1 MKNYSAEA
9 LAAMAAGETVVS
21 GAAWFGGDDP
31 IGLWS
36 GDGPLAFVDERGV
49 TRAFVGIGD
58 RAFASISG
66 GAIGGAEQGQTL
78 KVSGIDPTVRGNL
91 DIQSLRGLPTILW
104 RLVFNGA
111 GTRLLDARVHL
122 RGRIDQAPIEET
134 PDGTST
140 LSLSIEG
147 AARGQGRRSER
158 MRSDADQR
166 LINPNDSALRRVAY
180 AGQKT
185 IYAGG
190 KPPEQARSAFNGVSP
205 GQSAAVSFVTRG
217 AINL

>member
-9 LAAMAAGETVVS
+9 LAAIAAGEAVVS

-36 GDGPLAFVDERGV
+36 GDGPLSFIDDRGV
-49 TRAFVGIGD
+49 TRTFLGIGD
-58 RAFASISG
+58 RAFASLSG

-78 KVSGIDPTVRGNL
+78 SVSGIDPDVRQHL
-91 DIQSLRGLPTILW
+91 DVKSLRGLPTILW

-134 PDGTST
+134 PRGTST
-140 LSLSIEG
+140 LNLSIEG

-158 MRSDADQR
+158 MRSD
-166 LINPNDSALRRVAY
+166 
-180 AGQKT
+180 G
-185 IYAGG
+185 
-190 KPPEQARSAFNGVSP
+190 
-205 GQSAAVSFVTRG
+205 AVSLT
-217 AINL
+217 LTCLH

>member
-9 LAAMAAGETVVS
+9 LAAMAAGQVVVS
-21 GAAWFGGDDP
+21 GAAWFGGDEP
-31 IGLWS
+31 VGLWA
-36 GDGPLAFVDERGV
+36 GDGTLSFVDERGV
-49 TRAFVGIGD
+49 PRTFRGIGD

-78 KVSGIDPTVRGNL
+78 TVSGIDPVVRENL
-91 DIQSLRGLPTILW
+91 DVASLRGLPTILW

-122 RGRIDQAPIEET
+122 RGRIDQAPIEDT
-134 PDGTST
+134 PGGTSE
-140 LSLSIEG
+140 LRLSIEG

-166 LINPNDSALRRVAY
+166 LINPNDSALKRVAY

-190 KPPEQARSAFNGVSP
+190 KPPEQARTAFSGVSP
-205 GQSAAVSFVTRG
+205 GERAGVAFVTRG